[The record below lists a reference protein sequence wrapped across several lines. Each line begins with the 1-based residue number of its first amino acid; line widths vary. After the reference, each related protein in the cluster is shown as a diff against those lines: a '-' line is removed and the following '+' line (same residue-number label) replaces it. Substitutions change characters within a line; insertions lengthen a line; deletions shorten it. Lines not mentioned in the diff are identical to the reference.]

1 MSVASEEGATPPTI
15 APYHPPPSYPPPT
28 YRSAQTLDSR
38 AVVAL
43 ILAILGLVLGLP
55 LGIPGMVLGALAY
68 FMGKSA
74 VKRIEASAGALGG
87 RHVAMFAWIL
97 GIGATAAGA
106 GVSLIWLVVILVL
119 ISTPAA

>member
-87 RHVAMFAWIL
+87 RHLAMFARIL
-97 GIGATAAGA
+97 GIVVSAARA
-106 GVSLIWLVVILVL
+106 VVNPFLLFVILVF
-119 ISTPAA
+119 IFN

>member
-55 LGIPGMVLGALAY
+55 LGIPGMLLGALAY

-74 VKRIEASAGALGG
+74 VKRIEASAAGLAGP
-87 RHVAMFAWIL
+87 HVRRFAWIP
-97 GIGATAAGA
+97 GTGVPTAG
-106 GVSLIWLVVILVL
+106 
-119 ISTPAA
+119 PA